1 LVKVVE
7 ALVAPIQEEKREQL
21 LEQRLQEENEGAQE
35 KEQEQE
41 EGNVSAGTFSEA
53 IEQDDPNHFHQL
65 IQHTRADALVTLAE
79 HFLATCGEKGE
90 FRGLKGSERCQVMLH
105 VDINTLR
112 QRSGGDGAYQEHCHL
127 DEQPWVSAQTA
138 RRLSCDASLVTV
150 LEDENGKVLNI
161 GRRARTVPASLRRAL
176 DIRDK
181 TCRFPGCSE
190 ARHVES
196 HHIEH
201 WADGGETSLDNI
213 AKMCKLHHTQL
224 HRGCFD
230 LRVEPPLDDQSEA
243 QLVFTTPSGQRI
255 EADLFP
261 QFPPQVATTAELA
274 LRHAAPEVDAKTC
287 VTRWQ
292 GESCDYSMAIE
303 GLLRRDGTLHSRGEL
318 GPDPAGIL
326 RPQ

>member
-1 LVKVVE
+1 VKTLHLV
-7 ALVAPIQEEKREQL
+7 PT
-21 LEQRLQEENEGAQE
+21 EGNRISISAETLSETIE
-35 KEQEQE
+35 KE
-41 EGNVSAGTFSEA
+41 
-53 IEQDDPNHFHQL
+53 DPNHYYQL

-79 HFLATCGEKGE
+79 HFLATCGEKAD

-112 QRSGGDGAYQEHCHL
+112 RHSDGGCEENQHCHL
-127 DEQPWVSAQTA
+127 DEKPWVSTETA

-176 DIRDK
+176 DVRDK

-201 WADGGETSLDNI
+201 WADGGETSLENL
-213 AKMCKLHHTQL
+213 AKFCKFHHAQL

-230 LRVEPPLDDQSEA
+230 VRVEAPVDGQGEA
-243 QLVFTTPSGQRI
+243 QLVFTTPSGRRI
-255 EADLFP
+255 ETELFP
-261 QFPPQVATTAELA
+261 QFPPQIAENAKEA
-274 LRHAAPEVDAKTC
+274 LRQAAPEVDGKTC

-292 GESCDYSMAIE
+292 GESCDYGMAIE
-303 GLLRRDGTLHSRGEL
+303 GLLRRDGSLHSNGEL
-318 GPDPAGIL
+318 CPDPAGSV